1 MGETSFLNV
10 MSAHIRVGSLVIT
23 SLSISLSSL
32 VLLLALVATTHPK
45 ARKLIDRVSFRLL
58 VATIAINLANTI
70 VDLYIS
76 GNVQLKNPPSCQ
88 ALVWSKAFTGNFSS
102 TLLLLIGLNLQLVMI
117 HGVNGNKMERFY
129 YPGAFL
135 LAMLSSIPLFCD
147 FDQYRWDSD
156 HRMCAYM
163 ANKPEQVE
171 RIGTQ
176 VFWPIFCIVGE
187 IVTFICIVVFMIR
200 NKVFDLTFRKRYAEP
215 QSYSTS
221 PHSSQPSLPSVGS
234 LLTPSKNRMIIF
246 RIALYPL
253 LAAFTLSVLVV
264 SVFLV
269 HTGKSTPMTFFVSA
283 TIVCSRPIVYAVL
296 AIFDPSMV
304 RALGEL
310 RQWFLPRHSPPILN
324 ERMMTSTVR
333 FKSYVSSESY
343 LESVETIAGRGLPK
357 PPLAHTK
364 ECCPW
369 EDVELGEFLRD
380 SERHAGLDT
389 PSEPEIL
396 KQI

>member
-1 MGETSFLNV
+1 MGGPSLLNV
-10 MSAHIRVGSLVIT
+10 LSAHIREGSLVVT

-32 VLLLALVATTHPK
+32 VLLLTLVATIHPK

-76 GNVQLKNPPSCQ
+76 GNVQLKDPPSCQ
-88 ALVWSKAFTGNFSS
+88 ALVWSKVFTGNFSS
-102 TLLLLIGLNLQLVMI
+102 TLLLFIGLNLQLVMI
-117 HGVNGNKMERFY
+117 HGVNGNKMERVY
-129 YPGAFL
+129 YPSAFL
-135 LAMLSSIPLFCD
+135 LAMVSSIPLFCD
-147 FDQYRWDSD
+147 FDQYRWDSV
-156 HRMCAYM
+156 HRMCAYT
-163 ANKPEQVE
+163 ANTPERVE

-176 VFWPIFCIVGE
+176 VFWPIFCILGE
-187 IVTFICIVVFMIR
+187 VATFVCIMVFMIR
-200 NKVFDLTFRKRYAEP
+200 NKVFDLTFRKRYVES

-221 PHSSQPSLPSVGS
+221 PCSSQPLPSVGS
-234 LLTPSKNRMIIF
+234 LFTPSKNRMIIF

-253 LAAFTLSVLVV
+253 LAAFTLSVLVFN
-264 SVFLV
+264 VFLV
-269 HTGKSTPMTFFVSA
+269 HTGKSNPMAFFVSA
-283 TIVCSRPIVYAVL
+283 TIVCSRPIVYAIL
-296 AIFDPSMV
+296 AIFDPSML

-310 RQWFLPRHSPPILN
+310 RQWFLPRQSPPILD

-333 FKSYVSSESY
+333 FKSYASSESY
-343 LESVETIAGRGLPK
+343 LESVETIADRGIPK
-357 PPLAHTK
+357 PQPAHTK

-380 SERHAGLDT
+380 SEKRAGRDT